1 MEVTQEIPLLKAAIF
16 NHQEATAGVGFLG
29 GRSTAKKIGM
39 RSASR
44 RHHRRAQVAVAVAI
58 VPQRLLIWIWIV
70 SHRHSGDSKAA
81 DFSKKTRGSNSP
93 FRRTLTLCVCV
104 CFKNPDLAARDDLL
118 RARVRKHKKRRGK
131 QERERTH
138 QSQREKEN
146 KHIHE
151 NVSIHSTVRKSVF
164 KP

>member
-39 RSASR
+39 RSASK

-104 CFKNPDLAARDDLL
+104 CVSKTQTL
-118 RARVRKHKKRRGK
+118 RPETISCAQESGNTKKGEENRKGRELISHNVRKK
-131 QERERTH
+131 T
-138 QSQREKEN
+138 
-146 KHIHE
+146 
-151 NVSIHSTVRKSVF
+151 STYTKT
-164 KP
+164 

>member
-104 CFKNPDLAARDDLL
+104 FQKPRPCGP
-118 RARVRKHKKRRGK
+118 RR
-131 QERERTH
+131 
-138 QSQREKEN
+138 SPA
-146 KHIHE
+146 
-151 NVSIHSTVRKSVF
+151 RKSQETQKKERKTGKGENSSVTT
-164 KP
+164 